1 MRCAGERGMRETKRP
16 IGRTAPIWLAAVT
29 LAALVAAGVAYS
41 VSHRSAGPAPH
52 PGQTH
57 GSRITVL
64 GVWGGS
70 ELESFLA
77 MVRPFEQR
85 TGVTV
90 EFEGTRDI
98 NAVLTTRVKGGNPP
112 DIAGVPGPGQMAGLA
127 RAGAL
132 VPLDTAVDRGA
143 LKQQYAP
150 GWIDLATVDGRLYGI
165 FIKAAL
171 KGLVWYNAG
180 AFRTRGYTIPRTW
193 DELIA
198 LTDRIAGEG
207 RTPWCIGLESGAASG
222 WPATDWIESI
232 MLRTAG
238 PEIYVKW
245 YRHEIGWT
253 HPAVRRAWEMFGSIA
268 ANERDAYGGVQ
279 GVLAINFGESPFP
292 LFTSPPGCYLHQ
304 QASFIQ
310 DFIQKQYPNLRPIE
324 DLNFFAFPRITPG
337 VPPSIEV
344 AGDLLAMFH
353 DTPQARALIR
363 YLTTPEAQA
372 IWVRRGGALSPN
384 RRVSP
389 REYPDPL
396 ARHMAEILI
405 DAQTVRFDASDMMP
419 DAVNSAFLSATMN
432 YVQHPDRLDQILQDL
447 ERVAVDAANR

>member
-1 MRCAGERGMRETKRP
+1 MKDTQRAAGRP
-16 IGRTAPIWLAAVT
+16 VPLWLAVVT
-29 LAALVAAGVAYS
+29 LAALVAGGLAYAVS
-41 VSHRSAGPAPH
+41 RSHRSAGMAPH
-52 PGQTH
+52 AGH
-57 GSRITVL
+57 ARGNRVAVL

-85 TGVTV
+85 TGITV

-127 RAGAL
+127 REGAL
-132 VPLDTAVDRGA
+132 VPLNYAVDLET

-150 GWIDLATVDGRLYGI
+150 GWIDLATVDGKLYGV
-165 FIKAAL
+165 FIKAAV
-171 KGLVWYNAG
+171 KGLVWYNAK
-180 AFRTRGYTIPRTW
+180 AFRAKGYTTPQTW

-198 LTDRIAGEG
+198 LTDRIAQEG

-253 HPAVRRAWEMFGSIA
+253 DPRVRNAWEMFGSMA
-268 ANERDAYGGVQ
+268 ANERRAYGGVQ

-292 LFTSPPGCYLHQ
+292 LFTSPPGCYLHH

-310 DFIQKQYPNLRPIE
+310 DFIQKQYPMVRPIE

-337 VPPSIEV
+337 TPPSVEV
-344 AGDLLAMFH
+344 AGDLLAMFR
-353 DTPQARALIR
+353 DTPQARALIK

-389 REYPDPL
+389 RDYPDPL
-396 ARHMAEILI
+396 ARRIAEILI

-419 DAVNSAFLSATMN
+419 DAVNSAFLGATMN
-432 YVQHPDRLDQILQDL
+432 YVQHPDRLVQILEDL
-447 ERVAVDAANR
+447 ERVAADAAIR